1 MPHSMDLSFK
11 VGQIESRV
19 TAIETTIA
27 RARHWSMRLAVMFM
41 LWMFAVLGHL
51 NAEQMA
57 KLLVSILRG

>member
-1 MPHSMDLSFK
+1 MDLSYR
-11 VGQIESRV
+11 VGQIDQRV
-19 TAIETTIA
+19 TAIETTLD
-27 RARHWSMRLAVMFM
+27 RWKHWSMRLVVMFA